1 MSRIHNDKYIPAD
14 CRNYQ
19 CPLTRTVLIERIK
32 QYGFIECGEMLSF
45 LECVC
50 GTYPDRCA
58 LIWLRDKLAQCLG
71 QHDNGSD
78 YFSALRTLGNELDY
92 AIFVIR
98 WVIWIRLSLP
108 WIFTYQSARVR
119 LVPLAEFINYRF
131 CYLSDTR
138 NNVKT
143 TPPCYLNNCSE

>member
-50 GTYPDRCA
+50 VA
-58 LIWLRDKLAQCLG
+58 L
-71 QHDNGSD
+71 
-78 YFSALRTLGNELDY
+78 TLTG
-92 AIFVIR
+92 
-98 WVIWIRLSLP
+98 
-108 WIFTYQSARVR
+108 AR
-119 LVPLAEFINYRF
+119 
-131 CYLSDTR
+131 
-138 NNVKT
+138 
-143 TPPCYLNNCSE
+143 

>member
-1 MSRIHNDKYIPAD
+1 MNRIHINISPAD
-14 CRNYQ
+14 CRDYQ
-19 CPLTRTVLIERIK
+19 YPLTRTVLIERIK

-71 QHDNGSD
+71 QYDNRSD

-98 WVIWIRLSLP
+98 
-108 WIFTYQSARVR
+108 
-119 LVPLAEFINYRF
+119 
-131 CYLSDTR
+131 
-138 NNVKT
+138 
-143 TPPCYLNNCSE
+143 